1 MTPEK
6 EIELCENVAT
16 ISADLKNCIAN
27 VEAMAKTLTDHT
39 KSDSDNFEKMDAKLD
54 VLVGEDNKRIGA
66 AKNRASFWT
75 AIQVIAGV
83 GGWELVK
90 KLFHIG

>member
-6 EIELCENVAT
+6 EIELCETVAT

-27 VEAMAKTLTDHT
+27 QTLMATALAVHT
-39 KSDSDNFEKMDAKLD
+39 QADSANFEKIDAKLD
-54 VLVGEDNKRIGA
+54 QLVGEDNKRIGA
-66 AKNRASFWT
+66 AKNKASIWT
-75 AIQVIAGV
+75 GVSVIAGV

-90 KLFHIG
+90 RLIGLH